1 MIDAYRAGIPGNGQP
16 FPDGSQIAKIAWKPQ
31 KSTEAPFSVLIPESL
46 PAFERRNVYGDYAR
60 IIREPPDEP
69 RAITLSIDSNDTLS
83 EAESFIGRFFS

>member
-1 MIDAYRAGIPGNGQP
+1 MIDGCRASISGNGQP
-16 FPDGSQIAKIAWKPQ
+16 SPDGSKIAKIAWNPKQ
-31 KSTEAPFSVLIPESL
+31 STEAPSSVLIPESL